1 MHGHGQTIRTKSSVC
16 PRLLKQTQ
24 LDRISAHRKLSF
36 RQRIKDDGLPR
47 LISDLIN
54 PLFIPPLVIGIT
66 TWLLGGHAT
75 TISWITGLALLFY
88 TLIPLA
94 ATFYFVQTNKIIS
107 IDLPERKSRDK
118 LFILSTATA
127 GISFLCFF
135 FMVSAMHQLIPIIAL
150 VFVINTIFGF
160 GINTMWKMS
169 IHSAALSSAGT
180 IFLYLSQF
188 NFLLPASGVHIL
200 SLTIL
205 LVLLPLM
212 IWARYCLNIHTL
224 AELFGGAVSGFLLTI
239 LQLSI
244 LTNIW

>member
-1 MHGHGQTIRTKSSVC
+1 M
-16 PRLLKQTQ
+16 
-24 LDRISAHRKLSF
+24 DRISAHKNHSF
-36 RQRIKDDGLPR
+36 KQRLKSEGFPR

-94 ATFYFVQTNKIIS
+94 ATFYLIQTNKIIS
-107 IDLPERKSRDK
+107 IDLPERKSRGK

-127 GISFLCFF
+127 ALSFLCFF
-135 FMVSAMHQLIPIIAL
+135 FTVSAMHQLIPIIAL
-150 VFVINTIFGF
+150 VFFINTVFGF
-160 GINTMWKMS
+160 GINAQWKMS
-169 IHSAALSSAGT
+169 IHSAALSSAGAM
-180 IFLYLSQF
+180 FLYLSQF
-188 NFLLPASGVHIL
+188 NFLLPVSGVHIL

-205 LVLLPLM
+205 LLLLPMM